1 MKTTL
6 WRPLAI
12 IAVLVAWLAIGGIGG
27 PLVGQLSE
35 VQTNDSAA
43 FLPSSAESTEAAAAY
58 EEFSSSDTFPGI
70 LVFDEIDDFAAVQEF
85 VGSLGEL
92 DIVDGV
98 TVGDLLANDELTVI
112 PSDAGDSA
120 VAIVQLDA
128 EKASERYEES
138 SVPELF
144 SVAVN
149 EAWEA
154 SGNAGEVYV
163 TGAVGFAADLVAAFA
178 GIDGILLLVALIVV
192 FVILIIVYRSPV
204 LPIFVLLTS
213 VFALGGAVLVVYN
226 LAANGMLTLNGQAQG
241 IMFILVV
248 GATTDYALLL
258 VARYREEL
266 IRHESAYQAMWV
278 AWRRSLEP
286 IGASAGTV
294 ILGLLTLLLSDLA
307 SNQSL
312 GPVAAIG
319 IAAAFLAALTMLP
332 ALLLV
337 GGRRSRFI
345 YWPRKP
351 KFYPEQAELTSQ
363 SLEELEAQSGVWG
376 RVSRA
381 VGTRPRLVGSIA
393 LLVLVVLAAFLPT
406 LQANGTGQDEVL
418 LGEQDSTT
426 GLGIL
431 EEDFDLGGSTEPVV
445 IIADEASADDVVA
458 AVQEVEG
465 ISAAYVLNEA
475 ILAGA
480 PPEAVAGALP
490 PTVIDGSVAIN
501 AVSDYQ
507 PTTEDGIEQTSAIRE
522 AVHAVDETA
531 LVGGSA
537 AESYDVNVT
546 SERDLRVI
554 IPSALAVIFVVLI
567 LLLRAL
573 VAPAVVIA
581 ANLVSFAATL
591 GLSAIFFNWVF
602 DFPGADPAVPLFGFI
617 FLVALGVD
625 YSIFLMSR
633 AREECVA
640 RGTRPG
646 VRVALAV
653 TGGVITSAGIV
664 LAATFSALAVLPLLF
679 LAQIAFIVSVG
690 VLIDTFVVRT
700 VLVPAAITDL
710 GRISW
715 WPWHKKISD

>member
-12 IAVLVAWLAIGGIGG
+12 IAVLVAWLAIGGTGG

-70 LVFDEIDDFAAVQEF
+70 LVFDEIDDLAAVQEF

-226 LAANGMLTLNGQAQG
+226 LAANELLTLNGQAQG

-278 AWRRSLEP
+278 AWKRSLEP

-351 KFYPEQAELTSQ
+351 TFDPEQAELTSQ

-633 AREECVA
+633 AREESVA

>member
-426 GLGIL
+426 GLAIL